1 MRRLVSSVFA
11 RSSRSS
17 SWPSLQQTINYMYV
31 LLVVRLSRIA
41 LPYARTCCVT
51 YTLKELMLAAC
62 TVLLRRFVIV
72 CVCVHSNQ
80 MTIVYSVRVQHERRN
95 YNRLCLQRGE
105 SGDSNSADQSR
116 CKTRQ
121 TLLTSSTT
129 RPPRRLSMS
138 SSTDH
143 CVLHTIK
150 PRYTND
156 QFV

>member
-1 MRRLVSSVFA
+1 MRLKDGKPYA
-11 RSSRSS
+11 SS
-17 SWPSLQQTINYMYV
+17 SLESRFESPRFECFRPKQPQQFLAITAANNQLHVHVRTPGGALVTHCASLRSY
-31 LLVVRLSRIA
+31 
-41 LPYARTCCVT
+41 
-51 YTLKELMLAAC
+51 
-62 TVLLRRFVIV
+62 LLRDVHVKRAHACCMYGTVASICH

-138 SSTDH
+138 S
-143 CVLHTIK
+143 
-150 PRYTND
+150 
-156 QFV
+156 